1 MKYLKT
7 YKLFEA
13 VDINIDDY
21 DYIGLLCDKAKVVF
35 SEDDDWNQLKTW
47 NDIVEAFDI
56 DSYSEL
62 SLDTMYGDFR
72 DRVLSLYK
80 RDLRKYISKISDG
93 RDGINPSDIL
103 KLKKHIAKF
112 PGFRT
117 KNVSEV
123 NTFADIND
131 LFRKND
137 RGIIPFITSYA
148 VVEKLNDWIVETIEG
163 SDIFLE
169 KFTEYYLDGV
179 IDNVKKII
187 EENPSYLKD
196 LKEME
201 FMISPYIQDELFKRL
216 KSEKWLKRGDET
228 GLFDLKNQ

>member
-13 VDINIDDY
+13 VDINISDE

-35 SEDDDWNQLKTW
+35 SEDEDWKQLKTRD
-47 NDIVEAFDI
+47 DIVEAFDI

-62 SLDTMYGDFR
+62 SLDTMFGDYR
-72 DRVLSLYK
+72 DRVLALYK
-80 RDLRKYISKISDG
+80 RDLRKYISKISVG
-93 RDGINPSDIL
+93 RGGINPSDLL

-112 PGFRT
+112 PGFR
-117 KNVSEV
+117 VDDVCEIH
-123 NTFADIND
+123 TFPEIND

-148 VVEKLNDWIVETIEG
+148 VVEKLNEWIPSIVST

-201 FMISPYIQDELFKRL
+201 FMISSYIQDELFKRL

-228 GLFDLKNQ
+228 GLFDFKNQ